1 MHCPPPYAL
10 PHWQVTVHQK
20 CDIGADGSKLW
31 PKRFYSCPDD
41 LTHCPAPVTRVTLQ
55 VHPGAH
61 LGASEGFT
69 LQTSTHVRS
78 CSPMDKA
85 PDFWS
90 GDCRF
95 ESCHGR
101 YLLPFIFCPPLGSE
115 LVLIWGLQ
123 VWVLSRSIPFT
134 FFHWATPSY
143 MGKTLGTRYSLG
155 SKNLKKVPSTTR
167 FHRQCWGGATRCLKP
182 FSAAVA
188 EGAKP
193 PQLGTTLECLKPYLW
208 MESTTDKL
216 SADLPPAST
225 PLWMSASI
233 TTALDCILCMWFIM
247 CNIWS

>member
-85 PDFWS
+85 LDFWS

-101 YLLPFIFCPPLGSE
+101 YLLPFILCPPPRQWTRTDLG
-115 LVLIWGLQ
+115 IAGLSP
-123 VWVLSRSIPFT
+123 VTVDT
-134 FFHWATPSY
+134 FYLFP
-143 MGKTLGTRYSLG
+143 LGYT
-155 SKNLKKVPSTTR
+155 
-167 FHRQCWGGATRCLKP
+167 
-182 FSAAVA
+182 
-188 EGAKP
+188 
-193 PQLGTTLECLKPYLW
+193 
-208 MESTTDKL
+208 
-216 SADLPPAST
+216 
-225 PLWMSASI
+225 
-233 TTALDCILCMWFIM
+233 ILHG
-247 CNIWS
+247 

>member
-1 MHCPPPYAL
+1 MNQMVQNHEPKYTTPAPMVWLPTLAHALPPPPYAL

-101 YLLPFIFCPPLGSE
+101 YLLPFILCPLPRQWTRTDLGIAGLSPVTVDTFYLFPLGY
-115 LVLIWGLQ
+115 
-123 VWVLSRSIPFT
+123 T
-134 FFHWATPSY
+134 
-143 MGKTLGTRYSLG
+143 
-155 SKNLKKVPSTTR
+155 
-167 FHRQCWGGATRCLKP
+167 
-182 FSAAVA
+182 
-188 EGAKP
+188 
-193 PQLGTTLECLKPYLW
+193 
-208 MESTTDKL
+208 
-216 SADLPPAST
+216 
-225 PLWMSASI
+225 
-233 TTALDCILCMWFIM
+233 ILHG
-247 CNIWS
+247 